1 MFLLK
6 KKYQIA
12 NIYNSIFKENFKKK
26 LNFDWAKYPT
36 RYDIIKKIIEKK
48 KYSSYLEIGCFED
61 ETFNKI
67 NIDKKVGVD
76 PNSGGNVRLT
86 SDNFFKINNDFIF
99 ADLPGYGFAKV
110 PQSVQKRWKKMIEDY
125 LLRRKTLLAVIFIID
140 LRRNPSPLD
149 LDLQQWLET
158 CGVEYLLVGTKVDK
172 LSQSEAKKQV
182 NKLNVAYFN
191 NGEDKLLAYSSKS
204 SRGRKE
210 LWSKIT
216 TRIEA
221 NRKKDALLGH

>member
-1 MFLLK
+1 
-6 KKYQIA
+6 
-12 NIYNSIFKENFKKK
+12 
-26 LNFDWAKYPT
+26 
-36 RYDIIKKIIEKK
+36 
-48 KYSSYLEIGCFED
+48 
-61 ETFNKI
+61 
-67 NIDKKVGVD
+67 
-76 PNSGGNVRLT
+76 
-86 SDNFFKINNDFIF
+86 
-99 ADLPGYGFAKV
+99 
-110 PQSVQKRWKKMIEDY
+110 MIEDY

-210 LWSKIT
+210 LWGKIA
-216 TRIEA
+216 TRIDA
-221 NRKKDALLGH
+221 HKKKDVS